1 MKTTWEKLIRLGI
14 IVINSSMKRVQVYAV
29 IMLSVL
35 GKIFL
40 LFSYCFRTKN
50 SYGLILGKR
59 RTFIPTDYIE
69 SYHNQLNLY

>member
-35 GKIFL
+35 GKSFFFL
-40 LFSYCFRTKN
+40 VIATNKKQLWVNTWQKAHFYSYR
-50 SYGLILGKR
+50 
-59 RTFIPTDYIE
+59 
-69 SYHNQLNLY
+69 LY